1 VSFAYNDIA
10 ADLLYDWETS
20 NPDPGNA
27 ERTADAIIAALS
39 MTRLRE
45 YLVLHL
51 TIDRVPDAQVDEAI
65 AGFDLGELQP
75 QRPARGPEGPRP
87 SYDIADESA
96 APLAAAVGQIR

>member
-10 ADLLYDWETS
+10 ADLLYDWQTS

-45 YLVLHL
+45 YLVLHM
-51 TIDRVPDAQVDEAI
+51 TIDGVPDAADDEVI
-65 AGFDLGELQP
+65 TGFDLAELQP
-75 QRPARGPEGPRP
+75 QRPARGPESPCA